1 MKKYIAIAS
10 AVLLGT
16 ANGLY
21 PWSSQIVDQSLN
33 QGISPLRWDEN

>member
-16 ANGLY
+16 ANAL
-21 PWSSQIVDQSLN
+21 
-33 QGISPLRWDEN
+33 LRYRSAPRVYIEGGW